1 MIYTP
6 PVGGAPGDPYIDAN
20 PGAGIDGSPV
30 PAQAIED
37 PQREIAAVIVAAGL
51 TPSAGD
57 LTQLLQAIQS
67 YAQVPTGV
75 ISDFGGAAAPAGY
88 LLCNGAAVSRT
99 TYAALFAVIATT
111 YGVGDGA
118 TTFNVPDSR
127 GRARI
132 GVGTGSGL
140 TNRVLGTNY
149 GAETHVL
156 STAEMPS
163 HTHTVPT
170 RSTGPGTST
179 VEVSG
184 AATSGGTTD
193 VVPTNATGS
202 GNAHANMQPSLAVT
216 AIIKT

>member
-67 YAQVPTGV
+67 YAQIPTGV
-75 ISDFGGAAAPAGY
+75 VQAYAGATPPAGY

-99 TYAALFAVIATT
+99 TYAALFAALGTVW
-111 YGVGDGA
+111 GVGDGA
-118 TTFNVPDSR
+118 TTFNVPDFR
-127 GRARI
+127 GRTII
-132 GVGTGSGL
+132 GVGTGAGL
-140 TNRVLGTNY
+140 TARTLGQTG

-179 VEVSG
+179 VEVAG
-184 AATSGGTTD
+184 ASLSGGTTD